1 MKQKVIGEIGA
12 PKKHGIKHNSTL
24 PKHLRHYLDQKGRVS
39 MARNIAGRLKRIEK
53 LTMKKHDD
61 WLAIIE
67 DDATTILMQ
76 QTGKNIN
83 MTTAEF
89 EEWKKNKPEGRIL
102 LVEWVGK

>member
-1 MKQKVIGEIGA
+1 
-12 PKKHGIKHNSTL
+12 
-24 PKHLRHYLDQKGRVS
+24 

-53 LTMKKHDD
+53 LTIKKPDD

-67 DDATTILMQ
+67 EDKTTILMQ

-89 EEWKKNKPEGRIL
+89 EEWKKDKPEGRTL
-102 LVEWVGK
+102 LVEWAETTE

>member
-1 MKQKVIGEIGA
+1 
-12 PKKHGIKHNSTL
+12 
-24 PKHLRHYLDQKGRVS
+24 

-89 EEWKKNKPEGRIL
+89 EEWKKNKPEGKIL
-102 LVEWVGK
+102 LVEWAETTE